1 MQTPLNQLVIQSI
14 QRFGAQDRQLRQRQ
28 LLNMFITITLLI
40 GVIYVTANPIYIFLS
55 TGQFS
60 LNFLL
65 VDLLALGVLAVL
77 RLLNRRGYTRLAAL
91 GYIFLLVLLPHA
103 VFAPKTQDSVLILYT
118 LPIVFSSF
126 IIAPYASWIVSG
138 GATIA
143 YTLVLVQADRLNAFN
158 FTAFL
163 TFFTLAALS
172 WLIAASFDHLVVK
185 IETDRHLYSTLV
197 EHSPSVVYI
206 AEGGRAGHWTYI
218 SPQVEQLLGFTPQE
232 WLSVPNRWLEQ
243 ILPEDRLRILDE
255 DAQIHSLKTTQRC
268 EYRVRSRSGEI
279 RWVRDDANLL
289 LTPPLGR
296 IQGVIMDISVRKEM
310 EFRLRESEDR
320 YRTLITASPDAI
332 TVTDLNGVITYAS
345 KRAHALF
352 LTDESR
358 GEGLGTSIFDWVA
371 PSDRPLAQQ
380 QASRITSGRE
390 SIPNIYEFVRKD
402 GVHFFGE
409 VSSAVLRGLNGEI
422 TGIIATI
429 RDISRRKKDESLQ
442 EALYQIS
449 EAAYS
454 TDSLEDLYA
463 RIHAI
468 LGTLMHAENFFIAN
482 YDSKTETIYFP
493 YFVDAYDDKPA
504 PRKPGRTLTDYV
516 LRTGQPILAYPMH
529 FEHLRETGE
538 VVSQGTASVDWMGVP
553 LKYKGESLGIMAVQ
567 SYTEGIRF
575 DQEDLQIMTF
585 VSNQVALAIAR
596 KRAEE
601 ALRESNQLNQEV
613 ISGAKI
619 GIFLLDTDLK
629 VLIWNPVMENLTS
642 LPAREAVG
650 SPILELFPRLDEIG
664 IGGQLLQAL
673 SGKTIFLPDQYVLF
687 SRTQRPVWI
696 SSIFAPHRSAQGQI
710 AGVIGVISNITERK
724 QFEDALRFSENL
736 YHTTLD
742 ALQEWIHVVD
752 SDLNLILANQS
763 LRALLHPS
771 NAHADIYGQS
781 VEKAFPFL
789 PAQHHLDD
797 QEILKTGHALFSTER
812 IEIDQHPYFT
822 ETLKVPVLEEGQ
834 VARVITVIRDI
845 TAQKEAEE
853 QIRTALHEK
862 EILLQEIHHR
872 VKNNLQVMSSLLGLQ
887 TDFIQD
893 PRALEVIQATQSRI
907 RSMAL
912 IHEELYQSK
921 DLAHINMVE
930 YLQKLSYSLV
940 NAFAS
945 HPGIHLQVEIEDI
958 FFGVDTATPCGLIV
972 NELVSNAL
980 KYAFPHGQKGTVRVV
995 LHADPEQAGK
1005 HVLVVADDGVG
1016 LPAGLD
1022 FQNTD
1027 TLGLQLVNILSQQLK
1042 GSIHLQT
1049 RPGTIFT
1056 LRF

>member
-1 MQTPLNQLVIQSI
+1 MLPPLKQLVKQSI
-14 QRFGAQDRQLRQRQ
+14 QRFGAQDQFLRQHQ
-28 LLNMFITITLLI
+28 LLNMFLTISMLI
-40 GVIYVTANPIYIFLS
+40 GVIYVVANPIYIFLN

-60 LNFLL
+60 LRFLL
-65 VDLLALGVLAVL
+65 VDLVTLGMLGTL
-77 RLLNRRGYTRLAAL
+77 WLLNRRGHTRMAAV
-91 GYIFLLVLLPHA
+91 GYILLLVLLPHA
-103 VFAPKTQDSVLILYT
+103 VIAPKTQDSVLVLYT

-126 IIAPYASWIVSG
+126 IIAPNASWIVSG

-143 YTLVLVQADRLNAFN
+143 YTLALVQADRLNAFN
-158 FTAFL
+158 ITAFL
-163 TFFTLAALS
+163 SFITLAGLS

-206 AEGGRAGHWTYI
+206 AEGGRAGRWTYI

-243 ILPEDRLRILDE
+243 ILPEDLQRILAE
-255 DAQIHSLKTTQRC
+255 GSQIHSPNTTQRC
-268 EYRVRSRSGEI
+268 EYRIRSRSGEI
-279 RWVRDDANLL
+279 HWVRDDANLL

-296 IQGVIMDISVRKEM
+296 IQGVIIDISVRKEM
-310 EFRLRESEDR
+310 EFRLRESEER

-332 TVTDLNGVITYAS
+332 IVSDLNGIITYAS
-345 KRAHALF
+345 KRAHTLF
-352 LTDESR
+352 QTD
-358 GEGLGTSIFDWVA
+358 EGLGTSIFDWVA
-371 PSDRPLAQQ
+371 PNDRPLAQQ
-380 QASRITSGRE
+380 QADRIIAGHE
-390 SIPNIYEFVRKD
+390 STPNIYELIRKD
-402 GVHFFGE
+402 GTHFFGE
-409 VSSAVLRGLNGEI
+409 VSSAVMRGINGEI

-449 EAAYS
+449 EAVYS
-454 TDSLEDLYA
+454 TDSLDDLYA

-468 LGTLMHAENFFIAN
+468 LGTLMHAENFYIAN
-482 YDSKTETIYFP
+482 YDAKTQTIYFP
-493 YFVDAYDDKPA
+493 YFVDAYDQKPA
-504 PRKPGRTLTDYV
+504 PFKPGRTLTDYV

-575 DQEDLQIMTF
+575 NQEDLQIMTF
-585 VSNQVALAIAR
+585 VSNQVAMAIAR

-629 VLIWNPVMENLTS
+629 VLIWNPVMENLTG
-642 LPAREAVG
+642 LPAREAIG
-650 SPILELFPRLDEIG
+650 SALLELFPNLDEIG

-673 SGKTIFLPDQYVLF
+673 SSKTIFLPDQYMLF
-687 SRTQRPVWI
+687 NRTQRPVWI

-763 LRALLHPS
+763 LRALLQPA
-771 NAHADIYGQS
+771 NTQTQIYGQS
-781 VEKAFPFL
+781 VEKVFPFL

-797 QEILKTGHALFSTER
+797 QEILTSGRSLFSTEC
-812 IEIDQHPYFT
+812 IEIDQQQYFT

-853 QIRTALHEK
+853 QIRSALHEK
-862 EILLQEIHHR
+862 EVLLQEIHHR

-893 PRALEVIQATQSRI
+893 PRALEVIQATQLRI

-940 NAFAS
+940 NAFSS

-980 KYAFPHGQKGTVRVV
+980 KYAFPHGQKGTVRVA

-1005 HVLVVADDGVG
+1005 HTLIVADDGVG

-1042 GSIHLQT
+1042 GTVHLQT

-1056 LRF
+1056 LCF